1 MNDMIFYLKDF
12 REEIPTWLENYLRG
26 ERIMFKDRWRGI
38 RSRERPSADSWG
50 ELYDMYDAEMELEHS
65 SCCICKIPKAFK

>member
-26 ERIMFKDRWRGI
+26 ERIMFKDR
-38 RSRERPSADSWG
+38 
-50 ELYDMYDAEMELEHS
+50 
-65 SCCICKIPKAFK
+65 